1 MISVI
6 IPTMNEEE
14 HIGYC
19 LSSLTSQT
27 LPRERYE
34 IIVVDGSSTDRTRE
48 IAEGTADRVVLQG
61 RPGIGGARRDGVD
74 AASGSLLVFTDA
86 DTLHRPEW
94 LETIEENITICRY
107 DVCTG
112 PILFYE
118 KTLRSELLA
127 VWRKQYNLF
136 HLFNFYWLIGSNMAM
151 TREVYDK
158 IDGHRDISIL
168 EDFDLSVRM
177 FKEGD
182 IKCRYDPRQEVYTSA
197 RRITNLFTYLLVYMY
212 GHYHYHFTHDYV
224 RLLKYPRFD
233 EMDLRVMLEF
243 TKIKEVNR
251 KFSEIH
257 TKFINRFE
265 RSDEGRE
272 GK

>member
-1 MISVI
+1 
-6 IPTMNEEE
+6 
-14 HIGYC
+14 
-19 LSSLTSQT
+19 
-27 LPRERYE
+27 
-34 IIVVDGSSTDRTRE
+34 
-48 IAEGTADRVVLQG
+48 
-61 RPGIGGARRDGVD
+61 VD

-94 LETIEENITICRY
+94 LEMIEETIGISRY

-127 VWRKQYNLF
+127 LWRKQYNLF

-151 TREVYDK
+151 TRDVYDK

-182 IKCRYDPRQEVYTSA
+182 IRCRYDPRQEVYTSA

-265 RSDEGRE
+265 WPDGGRE